1 MAPKKRGRDEPPADP
16 LAPDVLLIVGPER
29 VELQAHAHSLCMA
42 SDFFKSALHGGLQE
56 SATRTIELPDYDVD
70 DIKLM
75 LAILKYEAFIEPG
88 NVARLG
94 RLFNRLSMSAALR
107 KKAEDLIT
115 YTIDYMGA
123 KYIALPGIDPE
134 KAQDQDVYVELV
146 KLAVDANITTL
157 LKVEKEDGTMG
168 DGDAMQ
174 LLRNRIKKGI
184 WDGQSSLRPKIWPKL
199 GELADFRYHEYFSSL
214 WPDIR
219 KAILSPEQLETD
231 DLKEPPTAEVA
242 RYIWPALVQS
252 AVTRNSLEL
261 TRIDCAACVRRA
273 LGINTYTRDY
283 VMVRKHKTTGQ
294 LGPDVD
300 LGAATTKFVESVHER
315 MPGVV
320 FYGANPI

>member
-1 MAPKKRGRDEPPADP
+1 MPPKKRARDEPPADP

-29 VELQAHAHSLCMA
+29 VELQAHSHSLCTA
-42 SDFFKSALHGGLQE
+42 SDFFKSALLGGLQE
-56 SATRTIELPDYDVD
+56 SATRTIELPEYEVE
-70 DIKLM
+70 DIKLL
-75 LAILKYEAFIEPG
+75 LAILAYEAFIDPS

-107 KKAEDLIT
+107 KKAEDLIS
-115 YTIDYMGA
+115 YTVEYVGFEHIE
-123 KYIALPGIDPE
+123 LPGIEDTDEAP
-134 KAQDQDVYVELV
+134 DVYVELV
-146 KLAVDANITTL
+146 KLAVDANFINL
-157 LKVEKEDGTMG
+157 LKVENADGTVG
-168 DGDAMQ
+168 DGELM
-174 LLRNRIKKGI
+174 LTLRRHVEGRPYAKPGI
-184 WDGQSSLRPKIWPKL
+184 WPSL

-231 DLKEPPTAEVA
+231 DLKEPPAAEVA

-315 MPGVV
+315 MPDVV